1 MKPRIGVTS
10 SPSLHEDRFLEA
22 LDRAFVSAVI
32 SAGGLPFVL
41 PVLAPE
47 EASSVLACLD
57 GILFSGGGDVDPACY
72 AGPSS
77 HAAQG
82 IEPERDAYEIALA
95 RAGVD
100 LGLPMFG
107 ICRGCQ
113 VLNVALGGTLV
124 QHLPDVSDQ
133 QHCAKEQW
141 AEAVHTVRVLPESR
155 LGGVVGL
162 DVVGVNSLHHQAVDG
177 VGDGLHAVA
186 WADDGTIEAVEGMG
200 PTRVL
205 AVQWHP
211 ELLMRDPS
219 HAALFEWL
227 VEEAGRPISVPGV
240 PAASEVLAPLDQAPV

>member
-10 SPSLHEDRFLEA
+10 SPSLHEDRFFEA

-32 SAGGLPFVL
+32 RAGGLPFVL

-57 GILFSGGGDVDPACY
+57 GILFSGGGDIDPARY
-72 AGPSS
+72 AATPSPT
-77 HAAQG
+77 AQG

-95 RAGVD
+95 RAGLD

-107 ICRGCQ
+107 ICRGSQ

-141 AEAVHTVRVLPESR
+141 AEAVHTVRVLAESR
-155 LGGVVGL
+155 LRTVVGL
-162 DVVGVNSLHHQAVDG
+162 DVVGVNSLHHQAVSD
-177 VGDGLHAVA
+177 VGGGLRAVA
-186 WADDGTIEAVEGMG
+186 WAEDGTIEAVEGLG
-200 PTRVL
+200 LSRVL

-211 ELLMRDPS
+211 ELLMADS
-219 HAALFEWL
+219 CHAALFAWL
-227 VEEAGRPISVPGV
+227 GDEAGRPASVPEV
-240 PAASEVLAPLDQAPV
+240 PEVPQVLAPLDQAPV